1 MLGAPVN
8 CDECELKN
16 ARRMTYTQAKACIN
30 ELDREGLEKL
40 LKDYGEEVIK
50 TAFGCGIS
58 PRELQAVCRWLE
70 R

>member
-1 MLGAPVN
+1 
-8 CDECELKN
+8 
-16 ARRMTYTQAKACIN
+16 MTYTQAKACIN

-58 PRELQAVCRWLE
+58 PRELQAVCSWNYKSKE
-70 R
+70 NKTEKEGIAK

>member
-1 MLGAPVN
+1 MIGAPAN
-8 CDECELKN
+8 CDKCELKN
-16 ARRMTYTQAKACIN
+16 TMTYTQAKACIN

-58 PRELQAVCRWLE
+58 PRELQAVCRCW
-70 R
+70 RDSR